1 MREESNDKEDKLE
14 ENNEPAVKTSKAAMS
29 TKSERSLVV
38 EAACPLRQMPGHTG
52 YLTFAVLYP
61 YL

>member
-1 MREESNDKEDKLE
+1 MREEFNDKEDKLE
-14 ENNEPAVKTSKAAMS
+14 ENNEPAVKLKAPMS
-29 TKSERSLVV
+29 TKSERSVV
-38 EAACPLRQMPGHTG
+38 IEAACPLRQMPGHTG